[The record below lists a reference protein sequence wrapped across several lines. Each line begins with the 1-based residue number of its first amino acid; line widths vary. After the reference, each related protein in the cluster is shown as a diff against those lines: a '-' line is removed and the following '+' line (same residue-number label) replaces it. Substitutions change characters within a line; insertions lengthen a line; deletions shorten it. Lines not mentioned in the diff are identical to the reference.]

1 MGHVSSTAF
10 ESLEKT
16 LGVYL
21 TWLMHSEDL
30 RDLEVYH
37 SMKARIYNF
46 RQAAGGGDAGMGTHH
61 LRCLLLLLLA
71 RQFDVQFQRG
81 EIQAEYLGWQ
91 LESLTR
97 VLREG
102 WKRGAGI
109 GAEGGLDLEEM
120 GQVEDEN

>member
-1 MGHVSSTAF
+1 MGIPPEAPAEMASVAATTRGKTDKACLEVIRLAF
-10 ESLEKT
+10 GSLEKT

-46 RQAAGGGDAGMGTHH
+46 RQAAGGGEAGMGTHH

-71 RQFDVQFQRG
+71 HQFDVQLQRG
-81 EIQAEYLGWQ
+81 GIDREHLG
-91 LESLTR
+91 
-97 VLREG
+97 
-102 WKRGAGI
+102 
-109 GAEGGLDLEEM
+109 
-120 GQVEDEN
+120 